1 MNKPVTKSNFLT
13 QFKNEDWIAT
23 IMGAILVLLVIFIP
37 SLGKVKYQFPEGYP
51 LWFAKV
57 PFEFTKFIVVFGLS
71 AIGLKILGVKMKW
84 FPVSFVVIYGLSF
97 LAQYIS
103 TIGVIK
109 STGFEAVFFSV
120 AIGLIIR
127 NFFGLPKWLE
137 PAVRSEFFIKAGL
150 VILGT
155 SILFGEIMKAGSY
168 GMIQAVVVVLAV
180 WYFSFWLSKKM
191 GVDKEMGVL
200 LSSAVSICGVSAA
213 IATSGAI
220 KGDSKKL
227 SFVVSLVLVVAV
239 PMMYIMPY
247 LANLLGLSQEV
258 AGAWL
263 GGTIDTT
270 GAVVAAGKFL
280 GDVAESQSVIIKSS
294 QNVLLGV
301 AAFAISIY
309 WSFKGTNK
317 EIKPTPSIL
326 WERFPKFVLGFILA
340 SMVFSFLM
348 EPATVKSLSGASKA
362 MRETLFSV
370 AFIAIGLETDF
381 RKVFGK
387 ENSKYTWT
395 FLIAQLFNII
405 FTLIV
410 AFLLFGKYEFSF
422 GF

>member
-1 MNKPVTKSNFLT
+1 MNKPVTKSNYLT
-13 QFKNEDWIAT
+13 QLKNEDWIAT
-23 IMGAILVLLVIFIP
+23 FMGAILVLLVIFIP

-84 FPVSFVVIYGLSF
+84 FPVSFIVIYGLSF

-103 TIGVIK
+103 TIGFVK

-168 GMIQAVVVVLAV
+168 GMIQAVIVVLAV

-247 LANLLGLSQEV
+247 LANLMGLSQEV

-309 WSFKGTNK
+309 WSFKGTNRD
-317 EIKPTPSIL
+317 IKPTPSIL

-370 AFIAIGLETDF
+370 AFISIGLETDF

-395 FLIAQLFNII
+395 FLIAQLFNVI
-405 FTLIV
+405 FTLII

>member
-1 MNKPVTKSNFLT
+1 MNKPVTQSNFLT
-13 QFKNEDWIAT
+13 QLKNEDWIAT
-23 IMGAILVLLVIFIP
+23 FMGAILILLVIFVP

-71 AIGLKILGVKMKW
+71 AIGLKIVGVKMKW

-309 WSFKGTNK
+309 WSFRGTNK

-340 SMVFSFLM
+340 SMVFSFLL

>member
-1 MNKPVTKSNFLT
+1 MKKFFE

-23 IMGAILVLLVIFIP
+23 FIGAILILLVIFVP

-51 LWFAKV
+51 DWMAKV
-57 PFEFTKFIVVFGLS
+57 PFEVTKFIFIAGLS
-71 AIGLKILGVKMKW
+71 AIGLKILGVKLRW
-84 FPVSFVVIYGLSF
+84 FPLSFLFIYGVSF

-103 TIGVIK
+103 GLSFIK

-120 AIGLIIR
+120 AVGLLIR
-127 NFFGLPKWLE
+127 NTIGLPKWMAA
-137 PAVRSEFFIKAGL
+137 AVRSEFYIKAGL
-150 VILGT
+150 VIMGT
-155 SILFGEIMKAGSY
+155 SIVFGEIMKAGSY
-168 GMIQAVVVVLAV
+168 GMIQAIVVVITV
-180 WYFSFWLSKKM
+180 WYFSFWLARKM
-191 GVDKEMGVL
+191 GVDKEMAVM

-213 IATSGAI
+213 IASCGAI
-220 KGDSKKL
+220 KGDGKKL

-247 LANLLGLSQEV
+247 LSQLLGLSQEV

-280 GDVAESQSVIIKSS
+280 GEIAESQSVIIKSS

-309 WSFKGTNK
+309 WSFKGTNTD
-317 EIKPTPSIL
+317 IKPSASIL

-340 SMVFSFLM
+340 SVVFSFFL
-348 EPATVKSLSGASKA
+348 EPSTAKSLGGSAKA
-362 MRETLFSV
+362 LRETLFSV
-370 AFIAIGLETDF
+370 AFVSIGLETDF
-381 RKVFGK
+381 RKIFTK
-387 ENSKYTWT
+387 ENNKYTAT

-405 FTLIV
+405 VTLII

>member
-1 MNKPVTKSNFLT
+1 MNKPVMKSKFLT

-23 IMGAILVLLVIFIP
+23 FMGAILILLVIFIP

-51 LWFAKV
+51 AWFAKV

-84 FPVSFVVIYGLSF
+84 FPVSFIVIYGLSF

-103 TIGVIK
+103 TIGVVK

-120 AIGLIIR
+120 AIGLLIR
-127 NFFGLPKWLE
+127 NLFGLPKWLE

-150 VILGT
+150 VILGS
-155 SILFGEIMKAGSY
+155 SILFGEIMKAGSF
-168 GMIQAVVVVLAV
+168 GMIQAVIVVLSV

-247 LANLLGLSQEV
+247 LAQWLGLSQEV

-317 EIKPTPSIL
+317 EIKPTPSVL

-340 SMVFSFLM
+340 SMVFSFIL
-348 EPATVKSLSGASKA
+348 EPATVKSLSGAAKA

-381 RKVFGK
+381 RSVFGK

-405 FTLIV
+405 FTLII

>member
-23 IMGAILVLLVIFIP
+23 FMGAILILLVIFVP

-103 TIGVIK
+103 TIGVVK

-168 GMIQAVVVVLAV
+168 GMIQAVIVVLAV

-340 SMVFSFLM
+340 SMVFSFLL

>member
-1 MNKPVTKSNFLT
+1 
-13 QFKNEDWIAT
+13 
-23 IMGAILVLLVIFIP
+23 
-37 SLGKVKYQFPEGYP
+37 
-51 LWFAKV
+51 
-57 PFEFTKFIVVFGLS
+57 
-71 AIGLKILGVKMKW
+71 MKW
-84 FPVSFVVIYGLSF
+84 FPVSFIVIYGLSF

-103 TIGVIK
+103 TIGFVK

-150 VILGT
+150 VIMGT

-168 GMIQAVVVVLAV
+168 GMIQAVIVVLAV

-247 LANLLGLSQEV
+247 LANLMGLSQEV

-309 WSFKGTNK
+309 WSFKGTNRD
-317 EIKPTPSIL
+317 IKPTPSIL

-395 FLIAQLFNII
+395 FLIAQLFNVI
-405 FTLIV
+405 FTLII

>member
-1 MNKPVTKSNFLT
+1 
-13 QFKNEDWIAT
+13 
-23 IMGAILVLLVIFIP
+23 
-37 SLGKVKYQFPEGYP
+37 
-51 LWFAKV
+51 
-57 PFEFTKFIVVFGLS
+57 
-71 AIGLKILGVKMKW
+71 
-84 FPVSFVVIYGLSF
+84 
-97 LAQYIS
+97 
-103 TIGVIK
+103 
-109 STGFEAVFFSV
+109 
-120 AIGLIIR
+120 
-127 NFFGLPKWLE
+127 
-137 PAVRSEFFIKAGL
+137 
-150 VILGT
+150 
-155 SILFGEIMKAGSY
+155 MKAGSY
-168 GMIQAVVVVLAV
+168 GMIQAVIVVLAV

-247 LANLLGLSQEV
+247 LANLMGLSQEV

-309 WSFKGTNK
+309 WSFKGTNRD
-317 EIKPTPSIL
+317 IKPTPSIL

-395 FLIAQLFNII
+395 FLIAQLFNVI
-405 FTLIV
+405 FTLII

>member
-13 QFKNEDWIAT
+13 QLKNEDWIAT
-23 IMGAILVLLVIFIP
+23 FMGAILVLLVIFVP

-84 FPVSFVVIYGLSF
+84 FPVSFIVIYGLSF

-103 TIGVIK
+103 TIGFIK

-168 GMIQAVVVVLAV
+168 GMIQAVIVVLAV

-220 KGDSKKL
+220 KGDRKKL

-395 FLIAQLFNII
+395 FLIAQLFNVI

>member
-1 MNKPVTKSNFLT
+1 MNKPVTKSNYLT
-13 QFKNEDWIAT
+13 QLKNEDWIAT
-23 IMGAILVLLVIFIP
+23 FMGAILVLLVIFIP

-84 FPVSFVVIYGLSF
+84 FPVSFIVIYGLSF

-103 TIGVIK
+103 TIGFVK

-168 GMIQAVVVVLAV
+168 GMIQAVIVVLAV

-247 LANLLGLSQEV
+247 LANLMGLSQEV

-309 WSFKGTNK
+309 WSFKGTNRD
-317 EIKPTPSIL
+317 IKPTPSIL

-395 FLIAQLFNII
+395 FLIAQLFNVI
-405 FTLIV
+405 FTLII

>member
-1 MNKPVTKSNFLT
+1 MNKPIMKSKFLN

-23 IMGAILVLLVIFIP
+23 FMGAILILLVIFVP
-37 SLGKVKYQFPEGYP
+37 SLGKVKYQFPENYP

-71 AIGLKILGVKMKW
+71 AIGLKILGIKMKW
-84 FPVSFVVIYGLSF
+84 FPVSFIVIYGLSF

-103 TIGVIK
+103 TIGVVK

-155 SILFGEIMKAGSY
+155 SILFGEIMKAGSF
-168 GMIQAVVVVLAV
+168 GMIQAVVVVMAV

-247 LANLLGLSQEV
+247 LAQLLGLSQEV

-317 EIKPTPSIL
+317 EIKPTPSVL

-340 SMVFSFLM
+340 SMVFSFLL
-348 EPATVKSLSGASKA
+348 EPATAKSLGGAAKA
-362 MRETLFSV
+362 LRETLFSV
-370 AFIAIGLETDF
+370 AFVAIGLETDF

-395 FLIAQLFNII
+395 FLLAQLFNII

>member
-13 QFKNEDWIAT
+13 QLKNEDWIAT
-23 IMGAILVLLVIFIP
+23 FMGAILVLLVIFVP

-84 FPVSFVVIYGLSF
+84 FPVSFIVIYGLSF

-103 TIGVIK
+103 TIGFIK

-168 GMIQAVVVVLAV
+168 GMIQAVIVVLAV

-395 FLIAQLFNII
+395 FLIAQLFNVI